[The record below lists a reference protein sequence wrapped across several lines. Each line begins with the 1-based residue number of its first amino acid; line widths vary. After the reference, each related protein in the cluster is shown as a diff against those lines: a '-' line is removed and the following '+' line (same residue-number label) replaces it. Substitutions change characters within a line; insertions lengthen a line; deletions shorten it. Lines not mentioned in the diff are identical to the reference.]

1 MVSSA
6 PGLHRRARDLSL
18 DRPRGSRVAARRMRP
33 ADSLPHPRRSLRLF
47 AGLAVSA
54 AVLLPGLADG
64 RSPIRDK
71 EEREVH
77 RKMMAPSPA
86 YSFDADMGATPG
98 GAQDIAFFRD
108 RVAAGEIPH
117 PNTFTPEGLFSEHD
131 LPLTTRTKCAQT
143 LCATG
148 EAMATGLLV
157 QPEVRWLAQLGFS
170 SGLDPKTFKRSP
182 VHLVAVIDKSG
193 SMSGQPLDLVK
204 ESLLKVLTQLGPDD
218 ELSIVLYGDRSHV
231 YMQPTAV
238 RDRAAIG
245 RQIRGIESAGST
257 NMEEGLAVGF
267 ALANKHKFAGSTR
280 VMLFTDERPNVGN
293 TAAGGFMAM
302 ARDAS
307 RAGVGMTTVGVGVQF
322 GAELAT
328 AVSSV
333 RGGNLFFFPD
343 AGKMQKVFEEEFDTM
358 VTELAYD
365 MQLEVRPAKGLKIA
379 GVYGIPGKALKWI
392 DGGAISLS
400 IETIFLS
407 RKKGAI
413 YIALGSDTGP
423 GLPETQVAL
432 GGGVASV
439 KLDYRD
445 RSGKLVQSQVAL
457 PTVAVDAA
465 SVGLVRGRLLVDQA
479 TSLTRAATLHHEKND
494 QEGAYQTVHALA
506 GIYRQ
511 TVDASL
517 ADERTLVFNL
527 ERTLAR
533 LSGHAGEPSIAAPA
547 VDLVSGLPPRKQ

>member
-1 MVSSA
+1 MRLATS
-6 PGLHRRARDLSL
+6 
-18 DRPRGSRVAARRMRP
+18 PR
-33 ADSLPHPRRSLRLF
+33 PRRSLTRTF
-47 AGLAVSA
+47 SALAIGA

-64 RSPIRDK
+64 RSPIRDD
-71 EEREVH
+71 ERERPH
-77 RKMMAPSPA
+77 KRMMAPSPA
-86 YSFDADMGATPG
+86 YHFDASMGATPG

-131 LPLTTRTKCAQT
+131 LPLTTRTRCAQT

-148 EAMATGLLV
+148 EALQTGLLV

-170 SGLDPKTFKRSP
+170 SGLDAKTFKRAP

-238 RDRAAIG
+238 KDRAAIAG
-245 RQIRGIESAGST
+245 QIRGITSAGST

-267 ALANKHKFAGSTR
+267 KLAGQHKFAGSTR
-280 VMLFTDERPNVGN
+280 VMLFTDERPNVGS
-293 TAAGGFMAM
+293 TDAQSFMGM
-302 ARDAS
+302 ARAAS
-307 RAGVGMTTVGVGVQF
+307 RAGIGMTTVGVGVQF

-328 AVSSV
+328 AISSV

-343 AGKMQKVFEEEFDTM
+343 AGRMQKVFEEEFDTM

-379 GVYGIPGKALKWI
+379 GVYGIPGQALKWI
-392 DGGAISLS
+392 DGGAILLS

-413 YIALGSDTGP
+413 YVALSSDTGP

-432 GGGVASV
+432 GGGVADV
-439 KLDYRD
+439 KLAYRD
-445 RSGKLVQSQVAL
+445 RGGKLVRDQVAL
-457 PTVAVDAA
+457 PTVAASAA
-465 SVGLVRGRLLVDQA
+465 SLGLVRGRLLVDQA

-494 QEGAYQTVHALA
+494 QEGAYQLVHTLA
-506 GIYRQ
+506 AVYRQ

-527 ERTLAR
+527 ERTLAK
-533 LSGHAGEPSIAAPA
+533 LSGRAGEPSVAAPA
-547 VDLVSGLPPRKQ
+547 VDRVSGLPPRTR

>member
-1 MVSSA
+1 MRLATPARSA
-6 PGLHRRARDLSL
+6 TSTTSP
-18 DRPRGSRVAARRMRP
+18 
-33 ADSLPHPRRSLRLF
+33 LRLL
-47 AGLAVSA
+47 AGLALCA
-54 AVLLPGLADG
+54 ATLLPGLADG
-64 RSPIRDK
+64 RSPPRDDD
-71 EEREVH
+71 ERRH
-77 RKMMAPSPA
+77 KSMAPARAMA
-86 YSFDADMGATPG
+86 YDFSDSMGATPG
-98 GAQDIAFFRD
+98 GAQDISFFRD
-108 RVAAGEIPH
+108 RVAAGEVPH
-117 PNTFTPEGLFSEHD
+117 ANTFTPEGLFSEHD
-131 LPLTTRTKCAQT
+131 LPLATRSKCAQT

-157 QPEVRWLAQLGFS
+157 QPEVRYLAQLGFS
-170 SGLDPKTFKRSP
+170 SGLDPRTFKRSP

-204 ESLLKVLTQLGPDD
+204 ESLQKVLSQLGPDD

-231 YMQPTAV
+231 YMQPTPV
-238 RDRAAIG
+238 RDRPAIA
-245 RQIRGIESAGST
+245 RQIAGITSAGST

-267 ALANKHKFAGSTR
+267 QLASSHKFAGTTR

-293 TAAGGFMAM
+293 TDAKSFMGM

-328 AVSSV
+328 AISSV

-343 AGKMQKVFEEEFDTM
+343 TSKMQKVFEDEFDTM
-358 VTELAYD
+358 VTELAHD
-365 MQLEVRPAKGLKIA
+365 MQLELRPARGLKIA

-413 YIALGSDTGP
+413 FVALASDTGP
-423 GLPETQVAL
+423 GLPETQVAP
-432 GGGVASV
+432 GTAVASV
-439 KLDYRD
+439 KLDYKERGGQQL
-445 RSGKLVQSQVAL
+445 RSTVAL
-457 PTVAVDAA
+457 PTVLPASA
-465 SVGLVRGRLLVDQA
+465 SVGLLRGRLLVDQS
-479 TSLTRAATLHHEKND
+479 TSLTQAATLHHEKND
-494 QEGAYQTVHALA
+494 QEGAYQAVHTLA
-506 GIYRQ
+506 AIYRQ
-511 TVDASL
+511 TTDPTL

-533 LSGHAGEPSIAAPA
+533 LSGHAGEPSAAVA
-547 VDLVSGLPPRKQ
+547 GVDRVTGLPLRTN